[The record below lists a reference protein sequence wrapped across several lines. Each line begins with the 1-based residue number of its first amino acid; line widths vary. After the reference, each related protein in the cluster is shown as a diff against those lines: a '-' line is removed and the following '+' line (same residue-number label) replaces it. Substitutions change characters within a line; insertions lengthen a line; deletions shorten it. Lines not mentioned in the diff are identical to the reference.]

1 LNRLS
6 LHPIVLSKAGPKVL
20 AVKPQNW
27 GETSHRFL
35 KRCVNAGNVDA
46 CYTLGMVRHFYY
58 FSCVCFTFENEN
70 NFFYLL
76 IFYLFFAIDPI
87 LLSSKSKE
95 WTIAYS
101 EGGNEDAR
109 AGVIL
114 TRCDSVQRKRWH

>member
-1 LNRLS
+1 MPAILLEWSVTFIIFRVYV
-6 LHPIVLSKAGPKVL
+6 LHSKMKI
-20 AVKPQNW
+20 K
-27 GETSHRFL
+27 
-35 KRCVNAGNVDA
+35 
-46 CYTLGMVRHFYY
+46 
-58 FSCVCFTFENEN
+58 
-70 NFFYLL
+70 FFIY
-76 IFYLFFAIDPI
+76 FFAIDPI